1 MPVSQKIIRS
11 LRETKV
17 AVIHPQ
23 DEDGQSL
30 TLQLRRIGCHLT
42 SIWPPSRRM
51 PQEADAIF
59 FLADPDQA
67 TALDWLEDERSC
79 ALIAIIAYE
88 NPLILETISSAT
100 IHGVIAKPIRTFG
113 VLACLVTALS
123 LYKYETTLI
132 SRIAKLDETLKTR
145 RIVEK
150 ASRILASGRGITE
163 DDAYSVLRRE
173 AMNKQITLYEM
184 ATSIINAGSLLSKP
198 E

>member
-1 MPVSQKIIRS
+1 MPASQKITRS

-30 TLQLRRIGCHLT
+30 SLQLRRIGCHLT
-42 SIWPPSRRM
+42 TIWPPQRRL
-51 PQEADAIF
+51 PPEADAIF
-59 FLADPDQA
+59 FLADPEQPA
-67 TALDWLEDERSC
+67 TLDWLEDDRSC

-132 SRIAKLDETLKTR
+132 SPIAKLDETLKIR

-150 ASRILASGRGITE
+150 ASRILASGRCITE
-163 DDAYSVLRRE
+163 DEAYGVLRRE

-184 ATSIINAGSLLSKP
+184 ATSIINAGSLLTKG
-198 E
+198 

>member
-23 DEDGQSL
+23 DEDGQNLS
-30 TLQLRRIGCHLT
+30 LQLRRIGCRLT
-42 SIWPPSRRM
+42 SIWPPPRRM
-51 PQEADAIF
+51 PSEVDAIF

-79 ALIAIIAYE
+79 ALIAVIAYE
-88 NPLILETISSAT
+88 NPLILETIASAT

-150 ASRILASGRGITE
+150 ASRILAGGRGITE

>member
-1 MPVSQKIIRS
+1 MQVSQRITRS
-11 LRETKV
+11 LREKKV
-17 AVIHPQ
+17 AIIHPQ
-23 DEDGQSL
+23 DEDGQNL
-30 TLQLRRIGCHLT
+30 CLQLRRIGCHLT
-42 SIWPPSRRM
+42 SIWPPPRRM

-59 FLADPDQA
+59 FLADPDQ
-67 TALDWLEDERSC
+67 TNALDWLDDDRSC

-150 ASRILASGRGITE
+150 ASRILATGRSISE
-163 DDAYSVLRRE
+163 DEAYGVLRRE